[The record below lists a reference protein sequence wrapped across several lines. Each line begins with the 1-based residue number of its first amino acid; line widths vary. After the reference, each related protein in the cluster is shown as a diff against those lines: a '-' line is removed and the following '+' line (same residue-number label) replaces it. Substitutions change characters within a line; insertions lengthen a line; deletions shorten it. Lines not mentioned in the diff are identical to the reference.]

1 MAPTDNASMSKPT
14 PDKFSLYVPDEQEP
28 ERRMPDRLEI
38 VDDGP
43 GGKRRSR
50 PKMVGGAYDP
60 YSIAGSPG
68 DTARMRKPR
77 VDLRKLSEWIK
88 TTQQTRILKE
98 EEAAAATPP
107 KPDRR

>member
-1 MAPTDNASMSKPT
+1 MSKPT
-14 PDKFSLYVPDEQEP
+14 PDKFSLYVPDDEEP
-28 ERRMPDRLEI
+28 ESRMPDRLEI

-43 GGKRRSR
+43 GAKRRSR
-50 PKMVGGAYDP
+50 PAMGGGAYDP
-60 YSIAGSPG
+60 YSISGSPG
-68 DTARMRKPR
+68 DTARMHKPR

-107 KPDRR
+107 KPTRR